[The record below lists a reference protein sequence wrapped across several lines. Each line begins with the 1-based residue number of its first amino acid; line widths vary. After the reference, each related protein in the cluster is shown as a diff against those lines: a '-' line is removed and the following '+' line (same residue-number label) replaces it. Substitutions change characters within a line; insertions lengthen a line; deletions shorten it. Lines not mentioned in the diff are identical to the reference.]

1 MGLLKRFALQFR
13 MPHGVLG
20 RFAGFLMAKGGEKSR
35 WTVSLL
41 NPARDD
47 HALEVGFGPGVGIE
61 ALADTVDKGYIA
73 GIDISEVMLKQASD
87 RNREAISKGL
97 VDLRLADV
105 SSPPPFDTKF
115 SHIMSVNNI
124 IFWEEP
130 VLALKKLRE
139 LMKPNGKIVITMQP
153 LMKGA
158 NDETVKE
165 VARDIEGYLTES
177 GFSEIEFHY
186 KKMRP
191 VNCVCVIAVNS

>member
-1 MGLLKRFALQFR
+1 MGLLKRFTLQFR
-13 MPHGVLG
+13 MPHGFLG
-20 RFAGFLMAKGGEKSR
+20 WVAGYLMSKGGKKSR

-41 NPARDD
+41 NPERDD
-47 HALEVGFGPGVGIE
+47 HVLEVGFGPGVGIE
-61 ALADTVDKGYIA
+61 ALAETVDKGYIA

-97 VDLRLADV
+97 VDLMLADV
-105 SSPPPFDTKF
+105 SSPPSFDIKF
-115 SHIMSVNNI
+115 DHIMSVNNI

-130 VLALKKLRE
+130 VLALNKLRQ
-139 LMKPNGKIVITMQP
+139 LMNPNGKIAITMQP

-165 VARDIEGYLTES
+165 VANEIEGYLKEA

-186 KKMRP
+186 KAMKP